1 MDKSTLDRLTEK
13 HLQVIITYAPAGLG
27 HLRITDAIYHG
38 LPPTVKPVILG
49 SQDESIKT
57 MHRITS
63 VHPVGHAIFD
73 WLQTGPFSQY
83 ANRAYRAQMRSGT
96 KGVYRDMI
104 RLVEERFEPPQK
116 ILVVATHFDLAHK
129 LSAIKEDLQRALNV
143 TMRLV
148 VFVSDDTFQHVW
160 HVDGCD
166 LLVVTSD
173 LIKRKYEEFGEK
185 TGRRIRVEVSP
196 YPMSQRMALP
206 LDSDLMLERI
216 QQLSADGKMP
226 VHVSIPISG
235 AAVGMAYSSLLMERL
250 RTKTD
255 RFRFHITAREA
266 PYTRLF
272 LSLLRGKDWVELHLG
287 RGDREVVEQYEEL
300 FQERVLSLEVTKP
313 SEHAFKAVLDTQ
325 ARGGVILLF
334 SEPVGSQE
342 YDNLDFLERL
352 NLIPDRST
360 TERYWTMAE
369 KNVSLDIGVKN
380 LILDESHSWRGIRLP
395 SDPIKAANFIWWLLK
410 SDLLAQM
417 MVGNQMLK
425 VKGGPLDPVQRNGVD
440 EFWKLASSI

>member
-1 MDKSTLDRLTEK
+1 MDKSTLDRLTET

-38 LPPTVKPVILG
+38 LPPAVKPVVLG

-63 VHPVGHAIFD
+63 VNPVGHALFD
-73 WLQTGPFSQY
+73 WLQTGPFSRY
-83 ANRAYRAQMRSGT
+83 ANRAYRAFMRSGT
-96 KGVYRDMI
+96 NGLYRDMV

-129 LSAIKEDLQRALNV
+129 LAAIKSDLERALHA

-173 LIKRKYEEFGEK
+173 LIKQKYLEFGEK
-185 TGRRIRVEVSP
+185 MGRRIRVEVSP
-196 YPMSQRMALP
+196 YPMSQRMTRQ
-206 LDSDLMLERI
+206 LDPDLMLERI
-216 QQLSADGKMP
+216 QQLSADSRMP
-226 VHVSIPISG
+226 IKVSIPISG
-235 AAVGMAYSSLLMERL
+235 AAVGMAYSSILMERL
-250 RTKTD
+250 RTKTN
-255 RFRFHITAREA
+255 RWRFHITVREA

-272 LSLLRGKDWVELHLG
+272 LSLLRGQDWVGLHLG

-300 FQERVLSLEVTKP
+300 YQEQVLSLEVTKP

-325 ARGGVILLF
+325 SRGGVILLF
-334 SEPVGSQE
+334 SDPVGSQE
-342 YDNLDFLERL
+342 FDNLDFLERL
-352 NLIPDRST
+352 GLLPNRAT
-360 TERYWTMAE
+360 NERFWEMAE
-369 KNVSLDIGVKN
+369 KDAQLDIGLKN
-380 LILDESHSWRGIRLP
+380 RLFDESHSWRGVRLP
-395 SDPIKAANFIWWLLK
+395 SDPIRAANFIWWMLK

-417 MVGNQMLK
+417 MVGNQILR
-425 VKGGPLDPVQRNGVD
+425 VKGGPNDPVQQDGVD
-440 EFWKLASSI
+440 AFWRLASSV